1 MTASNSPGSG
11 SVKSILGL
19 RFNFNYNRSFRMCA
33 RKAGDPCTWRKA
45 CKFHWSIKCSGP
57 HDQITTWSLVQG
69 AEDSWHAFARSSQLS
84 IMLYCWADNFQE
96 RVIFCFL
103 CFYLATMAGRG
114 STRQGQGR
122 LGKRTTADTCT
133 WHMTMFQIS
142 GTWQVLALKS
152 HSIYHGKG
160 TLRVEHLQTQH
171 NANAN
176 YSAIGSS

>member
-33 RKAGDPCTWRKA
+33 RKAGDACTWRKA

-84 IMLYCWADNFQE
+84 IMLYCWADNFARE
-96 RVIFCFL
+96 GHFL
-103 CFYLATMAGRG
+103 FSVFLSSNNG
-114 STRQGQGR
+114 
-122 LGKRTTADTCT
+122 GKRINKTRSRQIGEKNHSRYLYNSCT
-133 WHMTMFQIS
+133 KDNNIQPPQI
-142 GTWQVLALKS
+142 AEKS
-152 HSIYHGKG
+152 KSLIPKCFRYQAHDKF
-160 TLRVEHLQTQH
+160 
-171 NANAN
+171 
-176 YSAIGSS
+176 